1 MPYIGSY
8 VLAPSIHSLFYVT
21 TALLK
26 SDVSG
31 TEKNKDPRVLDLQGR
46 DLVHIEEKG
55 SEYQKMFLNN
65 IFI

>member
-1 MPYIGSY
+1 MPYIGSH

-31 TEKNKDPRVLDLQGR
+31 TEKNKDPKVLDLQGW
-46 DLVHIEEKG
+46 DYVYIEEK
-55 SEYQKMFLNN
+55 
-65 IFI
+65 

>member
-21 TALLK
+21 PALLK

-31 TEKNKDPRVLDLQGR
+31 AEKNKGPKVLDLHGW
-46 DLVHIEEKG
+46 D
-55 SEYQKMFLNN
+55 
-65 IFI
+65 